1 MTCDDE
7 SLATFLPQMT
17 PEERVELCSR
27 LKSINFW
34 GCLSHTSIEAAYV
47 PCSASACRCA
57 SAACARRWQWT

>member
-1 MTCDDE
+1 MVLQALLVKVRPEVKWVLGAGEMTCDDE

-34 GCLSHTSIEAAYV
+34 GCLSHTSIEAA
-47 PCSASACRCA
+47 
-57 SAACARRWQWT
+57 